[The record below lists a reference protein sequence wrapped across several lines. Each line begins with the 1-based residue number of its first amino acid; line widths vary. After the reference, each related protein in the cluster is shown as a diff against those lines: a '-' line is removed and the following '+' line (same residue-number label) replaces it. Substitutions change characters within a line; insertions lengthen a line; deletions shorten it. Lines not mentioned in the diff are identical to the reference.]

1 MIFSAYIDENYIVS
15 STSQGYYN
23 SEFIYKYTGYW
34 NEELYRLGVVYIL
47 PNGQLTPVFNI
58 RGNTNVQKYG
68 EITYSQYNIPDKV
81 VYNESNYLVVSTKE
95 AKNVQNENVKGVVRL
110 KSNRDTN
117 VIHGFDIRISKEAIQ
132 ELKKYATG
140 FFFVRQSRIPTILAQ
155 GVTMGVDQEAHV
167 PCIATA
173 DGILT
178 ELGNNLNTTHV
189 ETSIN
194 DVNYVSEGFLSRYS
208 FHFKKKSSGLFGKIL
223 KGIAAGVGVVAIAAA
238 CVFTAGAGAAVL
250 AGASLSGA
258 ITAGSTAIGGILV
271 AAGATATGLGA
282 TLGIAGASA
291 VIAAGTGLAVGAT
304 LATL

>member
-1 MIFSAYIDENYIVS
+1 
-15 STSQGYYN
+15 
-23 SEFIYKYTGYW
+23 
-34 NEELYRLGVVYIL
+34 
-47 PNGQLTPVFNI
+47 
-58 RGNTNVQKYG
+58 
-68 EITYSQYNIPDKV
+68 
-81 VYNESNYLVVSTKE
+81 
-95 AKNVQNENVKGVVRL
+95 
-110 KSNRDTN
+110 
-117 VIHGFDIRISKEAIQ
+117 
-132 ELKKYATG
+132 
-140 FFFVRQSRIPTILAQ
+140 
-155 GVTMGVDQEAHV
+155 MGVDQEAHV
-167 PCIATA
+167 PCVATA

-189 ETSIN
+189 ETSDIN

-223 KGIAAGVGVVAIAAA
+223 KGIAIGVGVVAIAAA

-291 VIAAGTGLAVGAT
+291 VIAAGAGLAVGAT
-304 LATL
+304 LATLGAIQEVRYGTNRLFSKKKLDGRNTKCPKGYKIVENDESRKLTQTFKDRLIIKDSSKVKVQAILCPDYEVNPAYYNQIFTGNKHLIGLTISQSTNGLVGHSSNYFHYKQLYMFYL